1 MREGVGAL
9 VQKGVYYREI
19 LLHKQ
24 KVLDIFNLKR
34 GYEVQKYFFLYV
46 ALLCARVLF
55 VQLSMYWKYN
65 INYFYFSYYYYLI
78 ICIQITIIMIIITT
92 TTFYI
97 YFIIFAI

>member
-34 GYEVQKYFFLYV
+34 GYEVQKYFFYMSHCYV
-46 ALLCARVLF
+46 PEYCLF
-55 VQLSMYWKYN
+55 SCQCIEN
-65 INYFYFSYYYYLI
+65 II
-78 ICIQITIIMIIITT
+78 
-92 TTFYI
+92 
-97 YFIIFAI
+97 

>member
-34 GYEVQKYFFLYV
+34 GYEVQTFF
-46 ALLCARVLF
+46 F
-55 VQLSMYWKYN
+55 
-65 INYFYFSYYYYLI
+65 
-78 ICIQITIIMIIITT
+78 
-92 TTFYI
+92 
-97 YFIIFAI
+97 